1 MKEIQ
6 EIRILPTEP
15 VIFPKGV
22 SAVTYRELFRD
33 TRQRLQGAG
42 ADAAQ
47 MEAYLLL
54 EAGCGVD
61 RTHYPLIAD
70 TLCPQESQEKLREL
84 LRRRLNGEPIQY
96 VLGKWEFYGYEFE
109 VGPGVLIPR
118 AETELLVETVLEYA
132 EHMNAVRIADLC
144 SGSGCIAISLARQR
158 PDASVWALE
167 ASPEALSYL
176 RRNAALNQCGNVRV
190 LQEDV
195 LAPQGDYPILD
206 AIVSNPPYIPTAE
219 LPSLQREVQFE
230 PAMALDGDGDG
241 LRFYRRLGPVWLPR
255 LRPGGLVAYEIGAG
269 QGQAVKALLETQGA
283 ARVRVLKDLAGLDR
297 VVCGVKPL

>member
-1 MKEIQ
+1 M
-6 EIRILPTEP
+6 R
-15 VIFPKGV
+15 
-22 SAVTYRELFRD
+22 
-33 TRQRLQGAG
+33 
-42 ADAAQ
+42 
-47 MEAYLLL
+47 
-54 EAGCGVD
+54 CGQNPL
-61 RTHYPLIAD
+61 PLIAD

-206 AIVSNPPYIPTAE
+206 AIVSNPPYIPPAE
-219 LPSLQREVQFE
+219 LPSLQRRFSLS
-230 PAMALDGDGDG
+230 PPWRWMAMGTGCGFTAGW
-241 LRFYRRLGPVWLPR
+241 GPSGFR
-255 LRPGGLVAYEIGAG
+255 LRRGLLPMKLGRE
-269 QGQAVKALLETQGA
+269 GQAVKALLETQGA

-297 VVCGVKPL
+297 WCAA